1 MLTACLPPG
10 QLGLCTFPEA
20 HKATDLGGLS
30 VDGPRRY
37 VLLLGLRPDLW
48 VSEAPFNVEAT
59 SWGPLTLLGLGHSLL
74 PHPLEA
80 SIALDLHR
88 LSL

>member
-1 MLTACLPPG
+1 MLTASLPPG

-20 HKATDLGGLS
+20 HKATDCGGLS
-30 VDGPRRY
+30 LDGPRRY
-37 VLLLGLRPDLW
+37 VLPLGLRPDLS
-48 VSEAPFNVEAT
+48 VSGAPFNVEAI

-74 PHPLEA
+74 PHPLET
-80 SIALDLHR
+80 SLALDLHR